1 MSEILDGAT
10 ITRMLSDYRVV
21 ANEKSVGMVVVALRS
36 TADSLPKGSP
46 EREAM
51 RLMADAF
58 SASNRVVLNIPFDRP
73 GDESGLWETGEKAYW
88 TSENRNLVCRLEES
102 GAEVM

>member
-21 ANEKSVGMVVVALRS
+21 ANEKSVGMMVVALRS
-36 TADSLPKGSP
+36 TADILPEDSP
-46 EREAM
+46 ESGAM
-51 RLMADAF
+51 RLMADAL
-58 SASNRVVLNIPFDRP
+58 SASNRVVLNIPFDKP
-73 GDESGLWETGEKAYW
+73 GDESGLWETGERAYW
-88 TSENRNLVCRLEES
+88 TTENRNLVCRMEES